1 MVNKSIK
8 WTVLALLILLGA
20 WIFYEKVY
28 LPKSTYRAVRATRG
42 DLNLTVFGIATVGS
56 KEKFPVSSNYGGKL
70 LEVLKDQGEWAE
82 QGELIARLDPVDMP
96 QQLDE
101 AKARKA
107 SAHYGLIAAQ
117 KQLESLQAQ
126 LRLAQIN
133 YERYAKLSQKG
144 YAAKAE
150 YDKALTD
157 LESIKAQI
165 AASEAQI
172 RAQEAQMRQAEH
184 SMKALSARL
193 ARLEIHA
200 PAAGF
205 VVSRDA
211 QPSQTIAPQQP
222 IITMVQPHTVW
233 VRTTIDERISGAVRV
248 GQPAAIRLRSHS
260 DRLLPGKVAR
270 IEAVSDPVTEERI
283 VDVAFDKVP
292 EPFYLNEQAEVTI
305 TTGRLQNVVL
315 VPAKLIRKGGLWIY
329 DHGEAKFRNVEVL
342 GRNGALSAVK
352 GIDAGTKLL
361 IPDPHKKP
369 LFDGADIRLG
379 STEKMQ

>member
-1 MVNKSIK
+1 MAIRSIK
-8 WTVLALLILLGA
+8 WALLLLALLVGA
-20 WIFYEKVY
+20 WLFYEKVY
-28 LPKSTYRAVRATRG
+28 LPKSTYTAVRARQG

-56 KEKFPVSSNYGGKL
+56 REKFPVSSNTGGKL
-70 LEVLKDQGEWAE
+70 LEVLKDQGEWVKK
-82 QGELIARLDPVDMP
+82 GELIARLDPVDMP

-101 AKARKA
+101 AKARKT
-107 SAHYGLIAAQ
+107 SARYGLIAAQ
-117 KQLESLQAQ
+117 KQIESLKAQ
-126 LRLAQIN
+126 LRLAEIN

-172 RAQEAQMRQAEH
+172 RSQEAQMRQAEH
-184 SMKALSARL
+184 NIKALSARL

-200 PAAGF
+200 PATGY

-222 IITMVQPHTVW
+222 IITLVQPHTVW
-233 VRTTIDERISGAVRV
+233 VRATIDERISGSIRV

-305 TTGRLQNVVL
+305 TTGILKHVVL
-315 VPAKLIRKGGLWIY
+315 IPSKLIRKGGVWIY
-329 DHGEAKFRNVEVL
+329 DHGEARFKTLRIL
-342 GRNGALSAVK
+342 GRNGDLSAVK

-369 LFDGADIRLG
+369 LFDGADIRLKQ
-379 STEKMQ
+379 S